1 MVGEAAHA
9 EHDTGD
15 HGSERGDQL
24 IHEAEQGAH
33 QAGDVLAGTVDFV
46 IGAVCGHGDNDVTG
60 DTLETSSDDG
70 KDQIDDQE
78 VAPVQST
85 SLGVGGHSGRITE
98 QPQSCQDTIG
108 DQTAHRTDQHS
119 LALTQT
125 GSKEADEQEAHDGAG
140 DGHQTGNITLQQVGT
155 SDAGEHG
162 DHDGAGLCRRTQLIG
177 RCGQDQHLNGT
188 VVLQGI
194 PVILQADLDRFAGAE
209 ELGTILGSDGDH
221 SDDGEDR
228 RHDSG
233 HLPQGVKELQRCVT
247 AHIVVAVGDT
257 GNDDAQDSKHQGVI
271 HTVERSEHGALFGI
285 VGHTRL
291 SRLGNDTLAGVAQV
305 VDHQND
311 HIEGEAH
318 ALRQL
323 VGDMESDVAG
333 HAQDDL
339 TDHDERAVL
348 AELAVGLIDHEADE
362 RVSDTVPDT
371 HHHGQGRS
379 DHHANADPAHQV
391 VGGVV
396 HHHQINVGCG
406 VVQRVACDTPQG
418 NAVDAVV
425 LIVLI
430 IELIRQTSGFCH
442 FILSFVHT
450 GTFSVFSMGLTAATA
465 YQPVRNFMSIL

>member
-1 MVGEAAHA
+1 MVGVAAHA

-15 HGSERGDQL
+15 HGCERGDQL

-46 IGAVCGHGDNDVTG
+46 VGAVSGHGDNDVAG
-60 DTLETSSDDG
+60 DALETGGDDS
-70 KDQIDDQE
+70 QNEVEDQE
-78 VAPVQST
+78 VAPVQSAG
-85 SLGVGGHSGRITE
+85 SGVGGHGGGIAQ
-98 QPQSCQDTIG
+98 QPQGCQCAIG
-108 DQTAHRTDQHS
+108 NQTANGTDQHC

-140 DGHQTGNITLQQVGT
+140 DGHQTGNVTLQQVGT
-155 SDAGEHG
+155 GDAGEHG

-177 RCGQDQHLNGT
+177 RCGQDQHLDGT

-194 PVILQADLDRFAGAE
+194 PVVLQADLDGFAGTE
-209 ELGTILGSDGDH
+209 EFRTILGSDGDH
-221 SDDGEDR
+221 SDQGEAGGQDG
-228 RHDSG
+228 G
-233 HLPQGVKELQRCVT
+233 HLPHGIEELQRSVA
-247 AHIVVAVGDT
+247 AHIVVTVSNT
-257 GNDDAQDSKHQGVI
+257 RNDNTNDSKQQGVE
-271 HTVERSEHGALFGI
+271 HAVEGSEHGALLGVI
-285 VGHTRL
+285 GHAAL
-291 SRLGNDTLAGVAQV
+291 CRLGNNTLAGVAQV

-323 VGDMESDVAG
+323 VGDMEGDPAG
-333 HAQDDL
+333 DAQDDL
-339 TDHDERAVL
+339 TDHNERTVL

-362 RVSDTVPDT
+362 GVGNTVPDT

-391 VGGVV
+391 VGSVV
-396 HHHQINVGCG
+396 HQEQVRIGCG
-406 VVQRVACDTPQG
+406 VVQCVACDTPQG

-465 YQPVRNFMSIL
+465 YQPVRSFMSIL